1 MCLLVTSELIPLST
15 SGLWLTSWYA
25 SCSEMLR
32 IGSTVRIN
40 IRSHMIFYIGIME
53 KQSGFVSIKGDAQLD
68 SVYRCISSNF
78 PWVTLIE
85 RRIVIFPTI
94 YHTDGSQFLAI
105 RTEKHP
111 ASALVNLQVKHF
123 RISIFFLHSDF
134 LRGAY
139 SGNAIHKPT
148 TRHGTRSFEKNKL
161 ASSKAQSKW

>member
-123 RISIFFLHSDF
+123 RISIWI
-134 LRGAY
+134 
-139 SGNAIHKPT
+139 N
-148 TRHGTRSFEKNKL
+148 L
-161 ASSKAQSKW
+161 AATHCLLPFIPQKE